1 VARVVKDAVAR
12 RDELLATALQL
23 FLERGYEHTSVE
35 QITTAVGVA
44 KGTFYHY
51 FATKQD
57 LLEQLVELFTAD
69 LFAVGEAAMAATN
82 GSAVEKLRALMDA
95 SGRAKMG
102 RVDETLTL
110 TRSLYSEENIVLLG
124 RLREGWID
132 RTRPLIRSIVDQGL
146 AEGTF
151 DAPDPAAIT
160 EVWLSLWYDFGIR
173 VARLFF
179 EAQDDPAAVEP
190 LVGMMR
196 ALELAQ
202 ERVLGLAPGSLD
214 MRLEAT
220 LRQVLAAE

>member
-1 VARVVKDAVAR
+1 VARIVKDAGER

-23 FLERGYEHTSVE
+23 FLEHGYERTSVE
-35 QITTAVGVA
+35 QITSAVGVA

-51 FATKQD
+51 FTTKQD

-69 LFAVGEAAMAATN
+69 LFATGAAAMAATN
-82 GSAVEKLRALMDA
+82 GSAVEKLRALMTA
-95 SGRAKMG
+95 SSRAKMG

-110 TRSLYSEENIVLLG
+110 TRSLYSEENLVLLG

-151 DAPDPAAIT
+151 DAPDSAAIT

-179 EAQDDPAAVEP
+179 EAQDDPAAVEL
-190 LVGMMR
+190 LVGMVR

-202 ERVLGLAPGSLD
+202 ERVLGLAPGTLD
-214 MRLEAT
+214 MNSEAT